1 MLLNPGLK
9 LEIVKLFLLW
19 ELYLQRKLEWI
30 FEQQKGVS
38 GFEKSRDHVA
48 WTDANFGKPQA
59 LLSIAKINESPI
71 SPYSVNTLP
80 SR

>member
-9 LEIVKLFLLW
+9 LEIVKPFLLW

-48 WTDANFGKPQA
+48 WTDANVGKPQPM
-59 LLSIAKINESPI
+59 LSIAKL
-71 SPYSVNTLP
+71 T
-80 SR
+80 RA

>member
-1 MLLNPGLK
+1 M
-9 LEIVKLFLLW
+9 
-19 ELYLQRKLEWI
+19 
-30 FEQQKGVS
+30 S

-48 WTDANFGKPQA
+48 CTDANLGKLQA
-59 LLSIAKINESPI
+59 LLSIPKINESLI